1 MVLMRILPATGWI
14 NAFAALQNINWRIHR
29 SNGNFPVE
37 NSSNKD
43 ENDLPNDLESKVI
56 KTTR

>member
-1 MVLMRILPATGWI
+1 MRILPVTGWM
-14 NAFAALQNINWRIHR
+14 NAFAALQNINWRFHR
-29 SNGNFPVE
+29 SNENFPAE